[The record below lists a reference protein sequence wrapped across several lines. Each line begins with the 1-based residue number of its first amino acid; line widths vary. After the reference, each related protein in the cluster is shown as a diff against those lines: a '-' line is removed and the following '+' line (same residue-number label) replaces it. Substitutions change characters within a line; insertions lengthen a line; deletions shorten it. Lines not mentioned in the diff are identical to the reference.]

1 MRLSQKALNE
11 TASGK
16 LVNLLSNDVQRIDN
30 LYALHPLWVSPITT
44 AVAIYMLW
52 IEIRW
57 AGLIGVA
64 IILLIIPIQS
74 EVLLLIVQNKSD
86 GSDYFF

>member
-30 LYALHPLWVSPITT
+30 LHVLHPLWVSPIMTV
-44 AVAIYMLW
+44 VAIYILW

-57 AGLIGVA
+57 AGVIGVA

-74 EVLLLIVQNKSD
+74 EVLLLI
-86 GSDYFF
+86 Y